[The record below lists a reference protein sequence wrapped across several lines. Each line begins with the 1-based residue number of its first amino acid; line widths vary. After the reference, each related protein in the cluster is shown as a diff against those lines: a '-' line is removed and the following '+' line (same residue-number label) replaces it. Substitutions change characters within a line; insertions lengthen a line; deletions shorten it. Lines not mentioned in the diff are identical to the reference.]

1 MVETVTITN
10 AAPQPSLEQQAVDAG
25 IDISKVDNASQGQ
38 PADLRP
44 TWLPTKFKTPEDM
57 ATSYAALERKMSGAK
72 DKTSDPSATVVDPA
86 LPSDPVDT
94 TADPANPVVP
104 VVDPNAIKA
113 KDATEV
119 EQVKE
124 DLAKAGVDFNAMSDK
139 FWTNGEKL
147 EDADYATLAA
157 ANIPKGMVDQFI
169 AGQRAVLDAQRS
181 SVFTS
186 VGGED
191 NYKGMIEWAGKNYTP
206 AQVEAYDKAVNSG
219 DMERTLMAVR
229 GLKAEVDNKRG
240 NEPARTVGGRT
251 NGGALST
258 YGNMADM
265 LKDMKDPRYNTD
277 TTEGKKLRAAVE
289 AKLAR
294 SNI

>member
-10 AAPQPSLEQQAVDAG
+10 SAPQPTLEQQAVDAG
-25 IDISKVDNASQGQ
+25 IDISKVDSTSQGQ
-38 PADLRP
+38 PADPRP
-44 TWLPTKFKTPEDM
+44 TWLPPKFKTPEDM

-72 DKTSDPSATVVDPA
+72 DKSVDPA
-86 LPSDPVDT
+86 APVTETVLPSDPVDT
-94 TADPANPVVP
+94 TVDPANVVVPVVP
-104 VVDPNAIKA
+104 VDADKA
-113 KDATEV
+113 KV
-119 EQVKE
+119 ELEQTKD
-124 DLAKAGVDFNAMSDK
+124 DLAKAGIDFTAMSDK
-139 FWTNGEKL
+139 FWSNGEKL

-169 AGQRAVLDAQRS
+169 AGQKAIIDTQRT

-191 NYKGMIEWAGKNYTP
+191 SYKGMIEWASNNYTP
-206 AQVEAYDKAVNSG
+206 AQIETYDKAVNSG

-240 NEPARTVGGRT
+240 SEPARTVGGRST
-251 NGGALST
+251 GGAMST
-258 YGNMADM
+258 YAGMPDM
-265 LKDMKDPRYNTD
+265 LKDMKDARYTAR
-277 TTEGKKLRAAVE
+277 TSEGDKFRSQVE